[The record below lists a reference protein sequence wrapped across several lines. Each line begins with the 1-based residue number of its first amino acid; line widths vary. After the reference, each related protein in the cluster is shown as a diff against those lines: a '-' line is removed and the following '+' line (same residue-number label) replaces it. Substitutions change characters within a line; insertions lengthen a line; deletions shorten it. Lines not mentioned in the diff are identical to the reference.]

1 MSHHRTA
8 DLQQAYV
15 MVRMYFEEDAD
26 PGHLAGRTVCIVG
39 YGNQGRS
46 QALNMRDSGLDVIVG
61 SRRDASYRT
70 ALEDGLAV
78 FPVGEAAARS
88 HVIFLLVPDEVMPQV
103 FEQDIS
109 PNLAPG
115 DMLVFASGYNI
126 TFGLIEPPSGVDV
139 VLIAPRMI
147 GAGVRDTYLSGEGF
161 PSLIA
166 VHQAATDTA
175 FERMLAL
182 CQGIGSTRMGV
193 IESSF
198 LEETTVDLFAEQ
210 VGYLYAVRR
219 YCEALVEAGCSPEA
233 AILEFYASGEGIE
246 TARAYRDVG
255 LWDQITLHSR
265 TSQYG
270 QEVTARLPPG
280 EEETERARLRAIIS
294 HIQDGSFAREW
305 SAEQQAGFPEFNR
318 VRAENMAH
326 RMRAAERRLYKV
338 LGRTPESD

>member
-1 MSHHRTA
+1 MA
-8 DLQQAYV
+8 Q
-15 MVRMYFEEDAD
+15 MYFQEDSD
-26 PGHLAGRTVCIVG
+26 LRHLDGQTMCIVG

-46 QALNMRDSGLDVIVG
+46 QALNLRDSGISVIVG
-61 SRRDASYRT
+61 SRRDTSYQT
-70 ALEDGLAV
+70 AVQDGLEV
-78 FPVGEAAARS
+78 FPVDEAVKRS
-88 HVIFLLVPDEVMPQV
+88 DVIFLLVPDEVMPQV
-103 FEQDIS
+103 YERDIA
-109 PNLAPG
+109 PNLVAG
-115 DMLVFASGYNI
+115 NMLVFASGYNI
-126 TFGLIEPPSGVDV
+126 TFGLIEPTSDLDV

-166 VHQAATDTA
+166 VHHAATDTA

-182 CQGIGSTRMGV
+182 CEGIGSIRMGV

-219 YCEALVEAGCSPEA
+219 YIEVLVEAGCSPEA
-233 AILEFYASGEGIE
+233 AILEFYGSGEGIE
-246 TARAYRDVG
+246 TAKAYRDIG

-270 QEVTARLPPG
+270 QEVTSRLS
-280 EEETERARLRAIIS
+280 EEEESAERDRLRAIIS

-318 VRAENMAH
+318 VRALNMADK
-326 RMRAAERRLYKV
+326 MRTAERNLYKV
-338 LGRTPESD
+338 LGRIPDNE

>member
-1 MSHHRTA
+1 MA
-8 DLQQAYV
+8 
-15 MVRMYFEEDAD
+15 RMYFEEDSD
-26 PGHLAGRTVCIVG
+26 LTYLASQTICIVG

-46 QALNMRDSGLDVIVG
+46 QALNMRDSGLGVIVG
-61 SRRDASYRT
+61 SRRDASYQT
-70 ALEDGLAV
+70 ALQDGIAV
-78 FPVGEAAARS
+78 FPVDEAVARS
-88 HVIFLLVPDEVMPQV
+88 DVIFLLVPDEVMPQV
-103 FEQDIS
+103 FEQEIA
-109 PNLAPG
+109 PNLASG
-115 DMLVFASGYNI
+115 NMLVFASGYNI
-126 TFGLIEPPSGVDV
+126 TFGLIKAPSDIDV

-166 VHQAATDTA
+166 VHQSATETA

-182 CQGIGSTRMGV
+182 CKGIGSTRMGV

-219 YCEALVEAGCSPEA
+219 YCEVLVEAGCSPEA
-233 AILEFYASGEGIE
+233 VMLEFYASGEGIE
-246 TARAYRDVG
+246 TAKAYRDIG

-270 QEVTARLPPG
+270 QEVTSMLSPE
-280 EEETERARLRAIIS
+280 EEETERAKLRGIIS

-305 SAEQQAGFPEFNR
+305 TAEQQAGFPEFNR
-318 VRAENMAH
+318 VRALNMAH
-326 RMRAAERRLYKV
+326 EMRASERTLYKV
-338 LGRTPESD
+338 LGRIPDDS

>member
-1 MSHHRTA
+1 MA
-8 DLQQAYV
+8 
-15 MVRMYFEEDAD
+15 RMYFEEDSDLAF
-26 PGHLAGRTVCIVG
+26 LAGQTICIVG

-46 QALNMRDSGLDVIVG
+46 QALNMRDSGLSVIVG
-61 SRRDASYRT
+61 SRRDASHQKARD
-70 ALEDGLAV
+70 DGFAV
-78 FPVGEAAARS
+78 FSVDEAAARS
-88 HVIFLLVPDEVMPQV
+88 DVIFLLVPDEVMAQV
-103 FEQDIS
+103 FEQDVAS
-109 PNLAPG
+109 NLASG

-126 TFGLIEPPSGVDV
+126 TFGLIEPPCEVDV

-161 PSLIA
+161 PSLVA
-166 VHQAATDTA
+166 VHHSATETA
-175 FERMLAL
+175 FQRMLAL
-182 CQGIGSTRMGV
+182 CEGIGSARMGV

-219 YCEALVEAGCSPEA
+219 YCEVLVEAGCSPEA
-233 AILEFYASGEGIE
+233 AMLEFYASGEGIE
-246 TARAYRDVG
+246 TARAYRDIG

-270 QEVTARLPPG
+270 QEVTSRLSPQ

-305 SAEQQAGFPEFNR
+305 TAEQQAGFPEFNR
-318 VRAENMAH
+318 VRTENMAH
-326 RMRAAERRLYKV
+326 EMRAAERSLYKV
-338 LGRTPESD
+338 LGRIPDNGQEAVE